1 MRVGW
6 RGKKLSIS
14 CKGSVSWGHFKGT
27 KERNFPRKK
36 IIEIYIGKFS
46 TFVKSTLYW
55 RLDEG
60 RQAVQTG
67 QAYQF
72 RREGK
77 QAEANRNNRSSCR
90 GNSIFFKIIP
100 WPLPACVAPR
110 NQPAPTTYSW
120 YIYHLRSV
128 CVLVGKILLENS
140 SRSFKRATLHGALE
154 VD

>member
-1 MRVGW
+1 MLWQNQTSRVNIAEQRRRRRSMRVGW

-27 KERNFPRKK
+27 KERNFLRKK

-72 RREGK
+72 RRVER

-100 WPLPACVAPR
+100 WPLPACVDPPAINPHR
-110 NQPAPTTYSW
+110 QPILDIFT
-120 YIYHLRSV
+120 ICGECV
-128 CVLVGKILLENS
+128 CL
-140 SRSFKRATLHGALE
+140 
-154 VD
+154 